1 MVEALPVDRLR
12 ASPRLVVHSAPILV
26 VRPQGLTLPMAKAK
40 GIHSSTTRA
49 WHARSYS
56 VSLYVSLVRATF
68 GRAPPYV
75 DSETGAPHDGEPV
88 PRNGSV
94 PRLVFAKGRYSL
106 IRLMFYMGTFTP

>member
-1 MVEALPVDRLR
+1 MPAPSLAEVDPAR
-12 ASPRLVVHSAPILV
+12 
-26 VRPQGLTLPMAKAK
+26 LTLPMAKAK

-56 VSLYVSLVRATF
+56 VSLYVSLMRATF

-88 PRNGSV
+88 QRNGSV